1 MEFHDEHAHLN
12 LLAVRPAYRSR
23 GVGTALMRWLESSAR
38 TAGVF
43 EIELELRVT
52 NDKARRFYEKLGYSS
67 SGTRTRYYAGVED
80 ALRMTRNQAD
90 AEDLVQETYLR
101 GFRSFHTFEQGTNL
115 RAWLFRIL
123 TNAYIDRYRK
133 ARRSPVPV
141 ELEEEGRTGLYD
153 RVLETPGEEAPPAFD
168 LSDLEDYLGRFV
180 GDEVKHAVDGL
191 PEIFRTA
198 IALRDMEGFSYQ
210 EIADMLEIPIGTVMS
225 RLFRGRKMLQQL
237 LFSYAVEQGIIKS
250 GSDVTPPAD
259 ADAPV
264 DLAAYRK
271 RKDGG
276 AS

>member
-1 MEFHDEHAHLN
+1 MGYL
-12 LLAVRPAYRSR
+12 
-23 GVGTALMRWLESSAR
+23 ALMLSDPSPTPSQRQAMRQECVSHLDALFG
-38 TAGVF
+38 A
-43 EIELELRVT
+43 
-52 NDKARRFYEKLGYSS
+52 
-67 SGTRTRYYAGVED
+67 
-80 ALRMTRNQAD
+80 ALRMTGDRQD
-90 AEDLVQETYLR
+90 AEDLVQD
-101 GFRSFHTFEQGTNL
+101 TFVKAIRNL
-115 RAWLFRIL
+115 HRYREGGSCKAWLFRIL

-180 GDEVKHAVDGL
+180 GDEVKRAVDGL

-225 RLFRGRKMLQQL
+225 RLFRGRRLLQESL
-237 LFSYAVEQGIIKS
+237 REYAVRQGY
-250 GSDVTPPAD
+250 VRAQE
-259 ADAPV
+259 
-264 DLAAYRK
+264 
-271 RKDGG
+271 